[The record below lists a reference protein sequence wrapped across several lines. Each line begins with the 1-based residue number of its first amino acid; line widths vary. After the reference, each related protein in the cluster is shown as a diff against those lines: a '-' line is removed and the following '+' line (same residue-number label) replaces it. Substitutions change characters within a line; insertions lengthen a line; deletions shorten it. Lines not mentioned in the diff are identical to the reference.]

1 MEVDIISE
9 SRQES
14 IAGDELQR
22 GHKMTFQQGGGRRNL
37 HDAKSHS
44 SRMRSEHQV
53 PAYGERYLESVGN
66 SDLRTNKTNC
76 Y

>member
-22 GHKMTFQQGGGRRNL
+22 GHKMTFQQGGGEAGETYMTPKVTLPGCGLNI
-37 HDAKSHS
+37 
-44 SRMRSEHQV
+44 RSLPTEK
-53 PAYGERYLESVGN
+53 
-66 SDLRTNKTNC
+66 DI
-76 Y
+76 